1 MHVRRHSCAISDAG
15 IRFPSLASETPIAEA
30 ARFTPGRFQLGPI
43 RSLPAELI
51 HTQSSGSSRGIVG
64 KITLRGSS
72 RGSGLMSI
80 LNSILGQVSGDAT
93 VQNLASKVGLSPE
106 QAEQAIAALGQAHAQ
121 EGDTVQTAA
130 QDTGL
135 PADKLSQ
142 IVQHLGAKGL

>member
-1 MHVRRHSCAISDAG
+1 
-15 IRFPSLASETPIAEA
+15 
-30 ARFTPGRFQLGPI
+30 
-43 RSLPAELI
+43 
-51 HTQSSGSSRGIVG
+51 
-64 KITLRGSS
+64 
-72 RGSGLMSI
+72 MSI
-80 LNSILGQVSGDAT
+80 LNSILGQLSGDAT

-142 IVQHLGAKGL
+142 IVQHLGGEGSLGQFASLLEAQGGASSMLGGLKNIF

>member
-1 MHVRRHSCAISDAG
+1 
-15 IRFPSLASETPIAEA
+15 
-30 ARFTPGRFQLGPI
+30 
-43 RSLPAELI
+43 
-51 HTQSSGSSRGIVG
+51 
-64 KITLRGSS
+64 
-72 RGSGLMSI
+72 MSI

-135 PADKLSQ
+135 PADNFFYSC
-142 IVQHLGAKGL
+142 

>member
-1 MHVRRHSCAISDAG
+1 
-15 IRFPSLASETPIAEA
+15 
-30 ARFTPGRFQLGPI
+30 
-43 RSLPAELI
+43 
-51 HTQSSGSSRGIVG
+51 
-64 KITLRGSS
+64 
-72 RGSGLMSI
+72 MSI

-142 IVQHLGAKGL
+142 IVQHLGGEGSLGQFASLLEAQGGASSMLGGLKNFF

>member
-1 MHVRRHSCAISDAG
+1 
-15 IRFPSLASETPIAEA
+15 
-30 ARFTPGRFQLGPI
+30 
-43 RSLPAELI
+43 
-51 HTQSSGSSRGIVG
+51 
-64 KITLRGSS
+64 
-72 RGSGLMSI
+72 MSI

-93 VQNLASKVGLSPE
+93 VQNLASKVGLSSE

-142 IVQHLGAKGL
+142 IVQHLGGEGSLGQFASLLEAQGGASSLLGGLKNIF

>member
-1 MHVRRHSCAISDAG
+1 M
-15 IRFPSLASETPIAEA
+15 
-30 ARFTPGRFQLGPI
+30 
-43 RSLPAELI
+43 
-51 HTQSSGSSRGIVG
+51 SS
-64 KITLRGSS
+64 
-72 RGSGLMSI
+72 
-80 LNSILGQVSGDAT
+80 LNSSLGQLSGDAT

-142 IVQHLGAKGL
+142 IVQHLGGEGSLGQFASLLEAQGGASSLLGGLKNIF

>member
-1 MHVRRHSCAISDAG
+1 
-15 IRFPSLASETPIAEA
+15 
-30 ARFTPGRFQLGPI
+30 
-43 RSLPAELI
+43 
-51 HTQSSGSSRGIVG
+51 
-64 KITLRGSS
+64 
-72 RGSGLMSI
+72 MSI

-142 IVQHLGAKGL
+142 IVHHLGGEGSLGQFASLLEAQGGASSLLGGLKNIF

>member
-1 MHVRRHSCAISDAG
+1 
-15 IRFPSLASETPIAEA
+15 
-30 ARFTPGRFQLGPI
+30 
-43 RSLPAELI
+43 
-51 HTQSSGSSRGIVG
+51 
-64 KITLRGSS
+64 
-72 RGSGLMSI
+72 MSI

-135 PADKLSQ
+135 PADKLWQ
-142 IVQHLGAKGL
+142 IVQHLGGEGSLGQFASLLEAQGGASSLLGGLKNIF